1 MTRQRTF
8 RVAASGLAL
17 VASLLAVASP
27 AARAQDE
34 PRVIVITAKRFEF
47 SPNQITLAKGETV
60 KLQIKSEDVTHGLFV
75 RPLGIDTEIVPGR
88 VTELTVTP
96 ETAGTYRAICDHFCG
111 AGHGGM
117 KMTIVVEEDGGAG
130 INLPGAES

>member
-1 MTRQRTF
+1 MTRQSTF
-8 RVAASGLAL
+8 RVAAAGLAL

-27 AARAQDE
+27 PARAQDE

-75 RPLGIDTEIVPGR
+75 RPLGIDAEIVPGR

-117 KMTIVVEEDGGAG
+117 KMTIVVRE
-130 INLPGAES
+130 